1 MVIKIRASGESFS
14 HDTPP
19 SQVVIGGE
27 RVPYR
32 ANDLAQAASRL
43 GMDAVRRVIEAQ
55 EICHT
60 EARIGHAAAGFA
72 ETVLGPLGASDLRI
86 TRIHRNRVCWEISG
100 AATMQF
106 HTNLDGGDARVGV
119 PRDASEIAVDPR
131 QRGLF
136 G

>member
-55 EICHT
+55 EICNT
-60 EARIGHAAAGFA
+60 EARIGHAAADFA
-72 ETVLGPLGASDLRI
+72 QYVLGPLGASDLRI
-86 TRIHRNRVCWEISG
+86 TRIHRNRVYWELSG
-100 AATMQF
+100 AAAMQF
-106 HTNLDGGDARVGV
+106 HTDLDGDDARVGV